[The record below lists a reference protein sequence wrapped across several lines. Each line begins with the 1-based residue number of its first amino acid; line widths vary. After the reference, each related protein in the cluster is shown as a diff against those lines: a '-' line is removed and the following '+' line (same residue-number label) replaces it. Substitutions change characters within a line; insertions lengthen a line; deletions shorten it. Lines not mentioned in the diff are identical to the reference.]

1 MAASQ
6 AGLGALQF
14 DPTTGQ
20 LTSVG
25 TGTGIA
31 GYQPFLDQAATDIN
45 AASAAAAAGQGAGA
59 GALGQAGTAMDAAQQ
74 AAFAGQD
81 AGAQFMGPQAYQQF
95 MSPYQQDVVDTTLAS
110 YDQSMAEQ
118 QAQLGASAGSA
129 FGGGRFGVAQGEL
142 GAQGATGIA
151 QTLAGLRQTGF
162 EQARQGAADALQQQL
177 ALGQAA
183 QGQAGQN
190 LALLG
195 SGLQG
200 QLATSQAAQQQA
212 AAAGTTLGG
221 IAGLTGAPTATQT
234 AAFTSP
240 FQQQV
245 IDTTLAEFDRQQA
258 INEQN
263 IRDQAAQIGALGAG
277 RTGVQLSEFQS
288 QSGRDR
294 AALEAQLRQ
303 QGFQQAQA
311 ARQQDIQNRFGLAQA
326 QSGLGQF
333 QTGLAQQVPALQ
345 RADVS
350 TLGQVG
356 AAQQAQRQA
365 VLDLSLIHI
374 SEPTRPY

>member
-1 MAASQ
+1 MAVTETRNLPAQ
-6 AGLGALQF
+6 FIEDLGKDYAKQLAATTAIPVDTSKFAPQVAAQDALQ
-14 DPTTGQ
+14 T
-20 LTSVG
+20 
-25 TGTGIA
+25 
-31 GYQPFLDQAATDIN
+31 QAAT
-45 AASAAAAAGQGAGA
+45 
-59 GALGQAGTAMDAAQQ
+59 LAGT
-74 AAFAGQD
+74 G
-81 AGAQFMGPQAYQQF
+81 
-95 MSPYQQDVVDTTLAS
+95 V
-110 YDQSMAEQ
+110 
-118 QAQLGASAGSA
+118 GS
-129 FGGGRFGVAQGEL
+129 FQPF
-142 GAQGATGIA
+142 I
-151 QTLAGLRQTGF
+151 
-162 EQARQGAADALQQQL
+162 
-177 ALGQAA
+177 
-183 QGQAGQN
+183 
-190 LALLG
+190 
-195 SGLQG
+195 
-200 QLATSQAAQQQA
+200 QAAQQQA

-245 IDTTLAEFDRQQA
+245 IDTTLAEFDRQRA

-263 IRDQAAQIGALGAG
+263 IRDQAASIGALGAG

-365 VLDLSLIHI
+365 VLDAQRQAARTEAFEPLERLGFFGQGVTGLMGGYPAQYQFQSTPAASPLQTALGLGTSLAGIFGAL
-374 SEPTRPY
+374 R

>member
-1 MAASQ
+1 MAVTETRNLPAQ
-6 AGLGALQF
+6 FIEDLGKDYAKQLAATTAIPVDTSKFAPQVAAQDALQ
-14 DPTTGQ
+14 T
-20 LTSVG
+20 
-25 TGTGIA
+25 
-31 GYQPFLDQAATDIN
+31 QAAT
-45 AASAAAAAGQGAGA
+45 
-59 GALGQAGTAMDAAQQ
+59 LAGT
-74 AAFAGQD
+74 G
-81 AGAQFMGPQAYQQF
+81 
-95 MSPYQQDVVDTTLAS
+95 V
-110 YDQSMAEQ
+110 
-118 QAQLGASAGSA
+118 GS
-129 FGGGRFGVAQGEL
+129 FQPF
-142 GAQGATGIA
+142 I
-151 QTLAGLRQTGF
+151 
-162 EQARQGAADALQQQL
+162 
-177 ALGQAA
+177 
-183 QGQAGQN
+183 
-190 LALLG
+190 
-195 SGLQG
+195 
-200 QLATSQAAQQQA
+200 QAAQQQA

-245 IDTTLAEFDRQQA
+245 IDTTLAEFDRQRA

-263 IRDQAAQIGALGAG
+263 IRDQAASIGALGAG

-365 VLDLSLIHI
+365 VLDAQRQAARTEAF
-374 SEPTRPY
+374 EPLERLGFFGQGVTGLMGGYHAQYQFQATPPASPLQTALGLGTGIAGIFGALR